1 MELKNSSKSVN
12 WSKYNTLWSE
22 KYYILDTIKWLN
34 VSPLLEDVLGKIMIN
49 PAEIIKRNKDRD
61 KIIALLR
68 AYSDLTLLF
77 LTL

>member
-1 MELKNSSKSVN
+1 MESKNSSKSVN

-22 KYYILDTIKWLN
+22 KYYFLDTIKWLN
-34 VSPLLEDVLGKIMIN
+34 VSPLLENVLDKIMIN
-49 PAEIIKRNKDRD
+49 PDEIIKSNKDRD

>member
-1 MELKNSSKSVN
+1 MESKISSKSVN

-22 KYYILDTIKWLN
+22 KYYFLDTIKWLN